1 MAVTI
6 KDCVTARVRSWPSLC
21 VINTTNYVLTKT
33 GIVVASYWRKKRK
46 KQAVLPYIELVKK
59 WQALSNKLKLNC
71 AFDKIFVSR
80 KETGNEHTSTG
91 FARVSSAIGVFAFNL
106 CFFFVYKTNNIK
118 CINVDPDHFKN
129 NQIQFH
135 TGHITHFEKITF
147 RKNNC
152 DRARALLTT
161 FVWRG
166 GGWGMDEDA
175 HAHARWSSTDAWV
188 RSMW

>member
-1 MAVTI
+1 M
-6 KDCVTARVRSWPSLC
+6 
-21 VINTTNYVLTKT
+21 
-33 GIVVASYWRKKRK
+33 
-46 KQAVLPYIELVKK
+46 LPYIELVKK
-59 WQALSNKLKLNC
+59 WQALSNKLKLNR

-91 FARVSSAIGVFAFNL
+91 FARVSSAIDVFAFNL
-106 CFFFVYKTNNIK
+106 CFFFVYKINNIK

-166 GGWGMDEDA
+166 GGGGGWMRTHTHMRADLPLMLEFAQCGK
-175 HAHARWSSTDAWV
+175 
-188 RSMW
+188 

>member
-1 MAVTI
+1 M
-6 KDCVTARVRSWPSLC
+6 
-21 VINTTNYVLTKT
+21 
-33 GIVVASYWRKKRK
+33 
-46 KQAVLPYIELVKK
+46 LPYIELVKK
-59 WQALSNKLKLNC
+59 WQASSNKLNLNR
-71 AFDKIFVSR
+71 AFDKIFISH

-91 FARVSSAIGVFAFNL
+91 FARVSSAIDVFAFNL
-106 CFFFVYKTNNIK
+106 RFFFVYKINNIK
-118 CINVDPDHFKN
+118 CIIVDPDHFKN

-166 GGWGMDEDA
+166 GGWGMDEVA
-175 HAHARWSSTDAWV
+175 HAHAR
-188 RSMW
+188 